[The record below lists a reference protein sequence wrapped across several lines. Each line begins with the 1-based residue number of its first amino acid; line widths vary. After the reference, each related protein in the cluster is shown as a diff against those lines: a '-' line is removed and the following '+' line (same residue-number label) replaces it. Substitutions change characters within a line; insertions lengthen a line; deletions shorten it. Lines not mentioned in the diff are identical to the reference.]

1 MIGAVELLFTSTFSL
16 DIQVKIQVKRVFC
29 LDLLFEPYCGI
40 NFKKLLANSKLYDIV
55 NYMI

>member
-55 NYMI
+55 M